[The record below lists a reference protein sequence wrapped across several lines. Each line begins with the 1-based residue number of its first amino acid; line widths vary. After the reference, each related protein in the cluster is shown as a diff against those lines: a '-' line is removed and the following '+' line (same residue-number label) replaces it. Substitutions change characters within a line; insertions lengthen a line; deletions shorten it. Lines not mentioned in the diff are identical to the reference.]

1 MGCITMKKKEK
12 QTTRAQLKKELN
24 SLLGTKH
31 NWNRL
36 NKLDLERLV
45 DGIKDKFW
53 MVTEIERIVTS
64 EIQIPKIFNKKKG
77 GKNSGKRVQTESKV
91 SNVSRVQGKGK
102 KRARNNKARKC
113 VRSKRK
119 RK

>member
-1 MGCITMKKKEK
+1 MKKKEK

-24 SLLGTKH
+24 KLLSTKY

-36 NKLDLERLV
+36 NRLDLERLV
-45 DGIKDKFW
+45 ESIKDRFW
-53 MVTEIERIVTS
+53 MVTEIEKAVRSELRI
-64 EIQIPKIFNKKKG
+64 PNIFNKKKG
-77 GKNSGKRVQTESKV
+77 GKNSGKRRQVKPKV
-91 SNVSRVQGKGK
+91 PNVSGVQGKRK
-102 KRARNNKARKC
+102 KRARNDKARKC